1 MDYLLLTENL
11 TTPIG
16 KLDNMTDG
24 KHFCH
29 YLPITFWD
37 IPLPLLEDGSYMF
50 ADCKFI
56 TDFTIALPNLVNG
69 SYMFCRLQ
77 YF

>member
-1 MDYLLLTENL
+1 MDYLFLTENL

-16 KLDNMTDG
+16 KLGNLTDG

-29 YLPITFWD
+29 NLPIISWD

-50 ADCKFI
+50 
-56 TDFTIALPNLVNG
+56 
-69 SYMFCRLQ
+69 CRLQ